1 VAQMDWRLP
10 RTGLSCLCIAL
21 AGCTELCVPTE
32 TRLAFFSQG
41 DCVLTKASFF
51 QGHEWITYFG
61 NEDLDRSERF
71 TASELLEIADGNR
84 RVDWPKEL
92 LVQLNASPLAYVNA
106 ITEYTERPENQKLH
120 FLLTDVNV
128 TRDAVRDSVDEM
140 KRLSVEAVQ
149 DWSRERSL
157 ALSLLGRA
165 THIIQDSFSKAHA
178 VRDDDRGDCIVQ
190 VKAYIER
197 APGADNAGLAFHGG
211 REIDT
216 IGHTTT
222 EDSIYRKGRE
232 CHEPEGRAS
241 VEACLN
247 ASAKRARLATRDY
260 LGLVHRA
267 IARSIA
273 GHPSLSAEELVA
285 QEFAAFELEHYRL
298 CEETEE
304 K

>member
-1 VAQMDWRLP
+1 MHRRP
-10 RTGLSCLCIAL
+10 SRIGLTCLCTTL
-21 AGCTELCVPTE
+21 LGCTELCVPTE

-61 NEDLDRSERF
+61 NEDLERTERF

-106 ITEYTERPENQKLH
+106 ITEYTDRPENQKLH

-128 TRDAVRDSVDEM
+128 THEAVADSVREIE
-140 KRLSVEAVQ
+140 RLSVEAAEA
-149 DWSRERSL
+149 WSNERGR
-157 ALSLLGRA
+157 ALSLIGRA

-178 VRDDDRGDCIVQ
+178 VRDDDRDDCIEQ
-190 VKAYIER
+190 VKAYIAR
-197 APGADNAGLAFHGG
+197 DASADNTGIAFHGG
-211 REIDT
+211 REIDS

-222 EDSIYRKGRE
+222 EDSIYRKGRD
-232 CHEPEGRAS
+232 CHEPQGRSS

-247 ASAKRARLATRDY
+247 TSAKRARRATRDY

-267 IARSIA
+267 IARGIA
-273 GHPSLSAEELVA
+273 GDSARSALELVRE
-285 QEFAAFELEHYRL
+285 EFPSFELEHFRL
-298 CEETEE
+298 CEKAEE
-304 K
+304 E